1 MSLRARSKYVMD
13 SKPAPRS
20 GLTLFCARDSI
31 ACLWTRIVLAE
42 KDVDGARIEW
52 VNPGKPNHDLMVLNP
67 SLALPTL
74 ADRETV
80 IHPAQVIIEYL
91 DERYP
96 HPKLSPPDPAA
107 RARLRMA
114 LLRFVHDLYPLA
126 QKALV
131 DTKSADGKAARQSLI
146 DALAASQRMFPARG
160 WFLGYDYN
168 LADCAW
174 AALFS
179 QLPQLGLKLDGDPQP
194 LLRYAERLLHR
205 PAVRKALAQGC

>member
-1 MSLRARSKYVMD
+1 MSSLRTRSKYVMEG
-13 SKPAPRS
+13 KPAPKA
-20 GLTLFCARDSI
+20 GLTLFCTRDSL

-52 VNPGKPNHDLMVLNP
+52 VNPGKPNHDLLVLNP

-80 IHPAQVIIEYL
+80 IHPAQVINEYL

-107 RARLRMA
+107 KARLRMA
-114 LLRFVHDLYPLA
+114 LMRFEQDLFPLA
-126 QKALV
+126 HKVL
-131 DTKSADGKAARQSLI
+131 ADKGNEAKAARQALT
-146 DALAASQRMFPARG
+146 DALATSQRMFPARG
-160 WFLGYDYN
+160 WFLGLDYN

-179 QLPQLGLKLDGDPQP
+179 QLPRLDLKPTGDNQA

-205 PAVRKALAQGC
+205 PAVRKALA